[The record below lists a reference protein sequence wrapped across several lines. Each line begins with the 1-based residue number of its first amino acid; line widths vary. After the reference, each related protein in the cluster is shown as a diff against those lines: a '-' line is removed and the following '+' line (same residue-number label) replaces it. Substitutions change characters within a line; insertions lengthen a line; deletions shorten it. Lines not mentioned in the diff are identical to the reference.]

1 MRRLYNGT
9 KAIYKLMVKRSATES
24 LNTQRRVR
32 PVANLILPTDEAINM
47 WKQLNLKNFNEQGL
61 PYSQMIKF

>member
-1 MRRLYNGT
+1 
-9 KAIYKLMVKRSATES
+9 MVKRSATES